1 MAFPG
6 GAGYGDPL
14 KRDLD
19 QVKSDLRMGFITPE
33 YASKYH
39 NFNNEE
45 FFNKINFPNKK
56 EV

>member
-1 MAFPG
+1 
-6 GAGYGDPL
+6 L

-39 NFNNEE
+39 DFNNEE
-45 FFNKINFPNKK
+45 FFNKINFPSKK

>member
-19 QVKSDLRMGFITPE
+19 KIRLDLHKGYITLE
-33 YASKYH
+33 YALKFYDFSI
-39 NFNNEE
+39 EE
-45 FFNKINFPNKK
+45 LQMDLENSEKC
-56 EV
+56 